1 MSRWIN
7 LVFYQATWISAVA
20 GAGHGLWWPGLLVLA
35 AFVVW
40 QLSVSAWPRA
50 DALLMLMLSVLG
62 FALDSLFVRCELM
75 HFASAV
81 PWPGLAPVWM
91 VALWTSFALSLNH
104 SLAFLQQRP
113 LLGAALGGA
122 GSPFAYWAAAHGWH
136 ALTLGERPWLTLGL
150 VGAAWIVLMPLFAHL
165 ALRWRRFD
173 AAPARVPL
181 RGGA

>member
-1 MSRWIN
+1 VKRWIN
-7 LVFYQATWISAVA
+7 LFFYQATWVTAVVA
-20 GAGHGLWWPGLLVLA
+20 AGHGLWWPGLLVLA
-35 AFVVW
+35 AFSAW
-40 QLSVSAWPRA
+40 QLGVSPWPRA
-50 DALLMLMLSVLG
+50 DAVLMLALSALG
-62 FALDSLFVRCELM
+62 FALDSLFVRFGLM

-122 GSPFAYWAAAHGWH
+122 GSPFAYWVAANGWH
-136 ALTLGERPWLTLGL
+136 ALTLGDRPLLTLAL
-150 VGAAWIVLMPLFAHL
+150 VGAAWIVLMPLFAQL

-173 AAPARVPL
+173 TAPACAPV